1 MKPIRTIILTILA
14 AALVC
19 SAPAQELPRKKLIQT
34 GWDQVSP
41 QRLREQIDV
50 VEQQPFHG
58 QVVRFMSRDDE
69 IPFRMAFQQAD
80 WNMLAIEQVI
90 EDLKAVQ
97 AASTEPWERFLLV
110 NANPGDVDFF
120 DDDGWASV
128 VEHWR
133 IAARVAREGG
143 LTGILFDPEAYR
155 EPYRAFAWNSQA
167 GYGQHSFLEYHA
179 KARQRGSEVMAAV
192 ASEYP
197 EMTLFTYF
205 MNSVNAMAAQRPDPV
220 KALAGG
226 SYDLYPG
233 FIDGWLDSIPPAMT
247 LVDGCEQAYRF
258 NSQIDYL
265 AAYNRIK
272 TDCQWLVSPENRAK
286 YRAQVQVGF
295 GFYLDP
301 YINPPDSKWY
311 IDPQG
316 MERVERLGYNL
327 RNALDVTDE
336 YVWVYGEQASWWPN
350 PHPRAQQRWE
360 EALPGITDQI
370 RAAADPVGFA
380 LHKLAEAG
388 DALENLLTNGG
399 FSAEQ
404 AADEDV
410 QQAEDWVQEG
420 APPGW
425 STWQH
430 PESNGAF
437 AWDRSVGHDEP
448 GSARMTGVT
457 TGCFLQKAP
466 VQPGERYGV
475 VAWRKIEGEG
485 DASIR
490 VRWQNPENGWHA
502 QQLDVMIDA
511 TGPLDEWVQ
520 MAGVVTVPEGAG
532 FIVPLL
538 NASGQRSEED
548 AIWYD
553 DVVIFRIE

>member
-1 MKPIRTIILTILA
+1 MLGVRIVATALLLTAIT
-14 AALVC
+14 C
-19 SAPAQELPRKKLIQT
+19 SVFAQELPRKKLIQT

-41 QRLREQIDV
+41 ERLVEHMQT

-58 QVVRFMSRDDE
+58 QVIRFNSRGDE
-69 IPFRMAFQQAD
+69 IQFRLAFQNAD
-80 WNMLAIEQVI
+80 WDMEAIEHLI
-90 EDLKAVQ
+90 DDLKAAQ
-97 AASTEPWERFLLV
+97 EASVKPWQRFLLM

-120 DDDGWASV
+120 DDAGWASI

-143 LTGILFDPEAYR
+143 LEGILFDPEPYH
-155 EPYRAFAWNSQA
+155 EPYRQFSWTAQPQYEQHDFA
-167 GYGQHSFLEYHA
+167 EYHE
-179 KARQRGSEVMAAV
+179 KARQRGAEVMEAI

-197 EMTLFTYF
+197 DMTLFTYF
-205 MNSVNAMAAQRPDPV
+205 MNSVNSMAAQRPDPV

-226 SYDLYPG
+226 GYDLYPG
-233 FIDGWLDSIPPAMT
+233 FIDGWLDVIPATMT

-258 NSQIDYL
+258 NSHMDYL

-272 TDCQWLVSPENRAK
+272 TDCQWLVSPKNRAK

-301 YINPPDSKWY
+301 YINPPDSRWY
-311 IDPQG
+311 IDPQD

-336 YVWVYGEQASWWPN
+336 YVWVYGEKASWWPN
-350 PHPRAQQRWE
+350 PHPRSQQPWE
-360 EALPGITDQI
+360 EALAGITDQV
-370 RAAADPVGFA
+370 RAAADPADFA
-380 LHKLAEAG
+380 LHKMAEEG
-388 DALENLLTNGG
+388 EGLENLLTNGD
-399 FSAEQ
+399 FSSEEAAGAE
-404 AADEDV
+404 V

-430 PESNGAF
+430 PESDGSF
-437 AWDRSVGHDEP
+437 AWDRSAGHEEP
-448 GSARMTGVT
+448 GAARMTGFT
-457 TGCFLQKAP
+457 TGCFLQKVA
-466 VQPGERYGV
+466 VKPGKRYGV

-490 VRWQNPENGWHA
+490 VRWQNPENAWHA

-511 TGPLDEWVQ
+511 TGPRDEWVQ
-520 MAGVVTVPEGAG
+520 SAGGGRTADDVV
-532 FIVPLL
+532 
-538 NASGQRSEED
+538 
-548 AIWYD
+548 WYD
-553 DVVIFRIE
+553 DVVVFRLD